1 MPSADDIPS
10 QTPGLDLT
18 GDVVALAAALVDTP
32 SVSGTETALADA
44 LEAAL
49 RAVGHLQVDRDGDAV
64 VARTGG
70 GGAGRVLLAG
80 HIDTVPAAANL
91 PGVLAGERLVGLGS
105 ADMKGGVAVLAHLAA
120 TVSAPA
126 RGVTYVFYDGEEI
139 EEEANGLRRLAQRH
153 PEWLAAD
160 FAVLA
165 EPSNAQ
171 VEAGCQGTLR
181 VVVQTEGRRAHS
193 ARSWL
198 GDNAIHALA
207 EPLRRLQEY
216 VPRQPVINGL
226 QYREGL
232 TAVRIGGGVAGNVV
246 PDAAELTVNY
256 RFAPDR
262 SAEEAVAHV
271 RDVFDGFAV
280 VVTDLAAGALPGL
293 DRPEAAA
300 FLDAVGAD
308 PEPKLGWTDVARFTE
323 LGIPAVN
330 YGPGDPALAH
340 TAEEW
345 VSTEQIRQ
353 CADRLRAWLTT

>member
-1 MPSADDIPS
+1 LGSYAH
-10 QTPGLDLT
+10 
-18 GDVVALAAALVDTP
+18 
-32 SVSGTETALADA
+32 
-44 LEAAL
+44 LE
-49 RAVGHLQVDRDGDAV
+49 VDRDGDAI
-64 VARTGG
+64 VARTNAGG
-70 GGAGRVLLAG
+70 SGRVLLAG
-80 HIDTVPAAANL
+80 HIDTVPAAGNL
-91 PGVLAGERLVGLGS
+91 PGELDAERLTGLGS

-120 TVSAPA
+120 TVSAPS
-126 RGVTYVFYDGEEI
+126 RDVTYVFYDGEEI
-139 EEEANGLRRLAQRH
+139 EEEANGLRRLAHQH
-153 PEWLAAD
+153 PDWLTAD

-181 VVVQTEGRRAHS
+181 VVVRTQGRRAHS

-198 GDNAIHALA
+198 GENAIHALA
-207 EPLRRLQEY
+207 GPLRQLQEY
-216 VPRQPVINGL
+216 VPRQPVIDGL

-262 SAEEAVAHV
+262 SGDAAVEHV
-271 RDVFDGFAV
+271 REVFAGFEV
-280 VVTDLAAGALPGL
+280 EVTDLALGALPGL
-293 DRPEAAA
+293 DRPEATA
-300 FLDAVGAD
+300 FIDAVGSV

-340 TAEEW
+340 TVEEW
-345 VSTEQIRQ
+345 VPTEQIRH
-353 CADRLRAWLTT
+353 CADRLRTWLTT